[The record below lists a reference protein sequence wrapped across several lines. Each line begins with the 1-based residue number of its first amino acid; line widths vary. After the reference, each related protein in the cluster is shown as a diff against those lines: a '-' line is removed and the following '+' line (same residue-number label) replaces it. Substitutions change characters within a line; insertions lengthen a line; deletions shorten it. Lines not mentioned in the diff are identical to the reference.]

1 MVNLKTTDNRDGPF
15 PILLEGMFT
24 LTAAAMAG
32 MEGIVFVFSTGKVM
46 EVMSRFFLPSLITE
60 IPAIAWYRPSEA
72 QSS

>member
-46 EVMSRFFLPSLITE
+46 EVMSCFFLP
-60 IPAIAWYRPSEA
+60 
-72 QSS
+72 